1 MNIGNDSLS
10 SSQWGTSLCIKCS
23 RIRWAAAEQIVR
35 SFLTGIPPNKSLLT
49 FPVKIHSQVPAE
61 HHNPWAANKK
71 VFSWRLQV
79 FRCDRLLQAVFRSA
93 CEKQLHVRRT
103 SVELWAVGGSQR
115 YWQIWA
121 GLWMKRSRWRSRDWT
136 NIMDYCRYM
145 HQVHQSTR
153 FMVMRMLNS

>member
-93 CEKQLHVRRT
+93 CEKQLC
-103 SVELWAVGGSQR
+103 SPNFSGAVSG
-115 YWQIWA
+115 WWFAAILA
-121 GLWMKRSRWRSRDWT
+121 DLSRIMDETFPMAVTRLE